1 MKTEIT
7 RLLAAILGVVACAA
21 AQDVS
26 PTMLGVKPPFLL
38 AFGCFAGV
46 PAAVIAGLFADAL
59 GSMPFG
65 YSAAFF
71 AIMAAAVRFVPRG
84 WATKVFCV
92 VVAAGAYQL
101 WIALW
106 FGVST
111 SPGAVLGAK
120 CAAGVVAPAMYVA
133 VRVARRWIG
142 VDFDRRRA

>member
-59 GSMPFG
+59 SGMPFG
-65 YSAAFF
+65 CSAAFF
-71 AIMAAAVRFVPRG
+71 AAAALVVRFALRGWPAKVAAAVAV
-84 WATKVFCV
+84 
-92 VVAAGAYQL
+92 AGAYQL
-101 WIALW
+101 WISLWYGSHATSRSFAGAL
-106 FGVST
+106 
-111 SPGAVLGAK
+111 L
-120 CAAGVVAPAMYVA
+120 AAAVVAPALYAAM
-133 VRVARRWIG
+133 RIARRWIG
-142 VDFDRRRA
+142 IDFDRRRA